1 MSPIKNIR
9 TLSFFLEP
17 GRNQLDFTYNTL
29 SIPQRW
35 QQMIWNLKDLALRGG
50 GKQQPSTKL
59 LNQLLIALFPQLISV
74 EQSIRTDKVWLYSRE
89 TIDHT
94 HLKMVFSAWLKSE
107 YERMKLNF
115 PNELSSEIFE
125 INLDWKQENKNLITN
140 TCNKWNTADVINES
154 FSLVPELIGDYISQP
169 GFTIDFKSKV
179 LSFRR
184 APNPSGSG
192 GCELISWSPEDF
204 NGHAYSV
211 NLNFTLQTIPYQS
224 FPVIHLTMGIRRWVS
239 MNDANLG
246 SGKHSVYLLTSFPG
260 TSLTDHSQRF
270 QVTKIKWEKTAG
282 VWGLVWD
289 NLLPELFERI
299 YMNQTLPSAN
309 EIRQTP
315 LNYIDV
321 PGLNAAIPFHN
332 TMPAWQHKA
341 APGLTLADRRNLS
354 EQIAPKLFDAFGLI
368 HTEAPEKVSAFSLR
382 KVSNEFFSSKKLS
395 EAGKKENNS
404 NRRKIVAQTAGK
416 SFRLEIWYQ
425 TEMIRNALFEGVAQ
439 NLGFEIPRKRDLSE
453 GHLFNSDELSVQI
466 QFYDLGDLAND
477 LDCTGNTDREIESA
491 TRRRADQ
498 VVSTIDPAVFDDNG
512 IKPVIGA
519 FIELPGADSYKGS
532 KESKD
537 PKTALRAGFARTSRF
552 TQFITPKE
560 EELEHRAKMAT
571 LDLLRQF
578 GVQSGHP
585 LQTQKL
591 FGTTV
596 DYAAFWLYKPRE
608 DRQYFVPM
616 FLHMCGKTGRIRA
629 TALGFGEFLSYPE
642 FLLSFGIP
650 GKMKV
655 LDYKDKGKIP
665 GIIKDWLKEVSG
677 DSDLMLLVSAQN
689 ARNNWNWLKNPQIAI
704 DKVCFDNEQEIDIS
718 DWKGLRI
725 IRVRESE
732 NGETPGF
739 YAFKESENNELKDEK
754 VVSFTE
760 GVFKVTDRVFYSV
773 GRKPKQ
779 QMKLRRMASKADNPD
794 LNSWN
799 PSIVELTAACI
810 QTNDDPRHWAMLA
823 HRLRD
828 YAIQTDENLSLPLPL
843 HLLKMAQ
850 EYSKVGFLLAT

>member
-1 MSPIKNIR
+1 MSLIKNIR

-17 GRNQLDFTYNTL
+17 GRNQLDFTYNTF

-35 QQMIWNLKDLALRGG
+35 QELIRDLRDAASRIA
-50 GKQQPSTKL
+50 GKQQPSTAL

-74 EQSIRTDKVWLYSRE
+74 QWHLSADKVWLFSRE
-89 TIDHT
+89 IIDPV
-94 HLKMVFSAWLKSE
+94 HLKMVFSAWLKFE
-107 YERMKLNF
+107 YERMKLKF
-115 PNELSSEIFE
+115 PNELSNEIFE
-125 INLDWKQENKNLITN
+125 ISLDWREENKNLIAN
-140 TCNKWNTADVINES
+140 TCNKWNTADVGNES
-154 FSLVPELIGDYISQP
+154 FSLLPELIGDFISQP

-192 GCELISWSPEDF
+192 GCELISWSPEEF

-211 NLNFTLQTIPYQS
+211 ILNFTLQTIPYQS
-224 FPVIHLTMGIRRWVS
+224 YPVVHLNMGIRRWVS
-239 MNDANLG
+239 ANDAKFG
-246 SGKHSVYLLTSFPG
+246 YGKHHSVYLLTSFPG
-260 TSLTDHSQRF
+260 SDLKIHSQRF
-270 QVTKIKWEKTAG
+270 QITKTSWKLVNNKWVP
-282 VWGLVWD
+282 VWE
-289 NLLPELFERI
+289 NLLPGLFTQI
-299 YMNQTLPSAN
+299 YPNQTLPTPE
-309 EIRQTP
+309 EIRLHP

-321 PGLNAAIPFHN
+321 PGLNAAIPFQN

-354 EQIAPKLFDAFGLI
+354 EQIAPKLFETFGLI
-368 HTEAPEKVSAFSLR
+368 YTEAPEKVGGFILQ
-382 KVSNEFFSSKKLS
+382 KVKNTFFSSKKLS
-395 EAGKKENNS
+395 DIEKKENNL
-404 NRRKIVAQTAGK
+404 NRRKIVAQTVGK
-416 SFRLEIWYQ
+416 SVRLEIWYQ

-439 NLGFEIPRKRDLSE
+439 NLGFEIPRTYDLWE

-466 QFYDLGDLAND
+466 QFYELGPLAD
-477 LDCTGNTDREIESA
+477 ELDCTENTNKEKESA
-491 TRRRADQ
+491 IRRRADL
-498 VVSTIDPAVFDDNG
+498 VVSTIDPQVSDLND
-512 IKPVIGA
+512 IKPIIAA
-519 FIELPGADSYKGS
+519 FIELPGADYYKF
-532 KESKD
+532 KEFKD
-537 PKTALRAGFARTSRF
+537 PKTALRAGFARTSRI

-560 EELEHRAKMAT
+560 EEIGHRAKMAA

-591 FGTTV
+591 FGKTV

-616 FLHMCGKTGRIRA
+616 FLHMCGKTGRINA
-629 TALGFGEFLSYPE
+629 TALGFGGFLSYPE
-642 FLLSFGIP
+642 FLLTLGIP
-650 GKMKV
+650 GKMKI

-665 GIIKDWLKEVSG
+665 GIIKDWLKEVCA

-689 ARNNWNWLKNPQIAI
+689 ARLNWSWLKNPEIAI
-704 DKVCFDNEQEIDIS
+704 DKVCFDNDQEIDIS
-718 DWKGLRI
+718 NWKGLRI

-739 YAFKESENNELKDEK
+739 YAYKESENNELKDEK

-760 GVFKVTDRVFYSV
+760 GVFKVNDRVFYSV

-779 QMKLRRMASKADNPD
+779 LKKLIRMASKADNPE
-794 LNSWN
+794 LYAWN
-799 PSIVELTAACI
+799 PRIIELTAACL
-810 QTNDDPRHWAMLA
+810 QPDDDPRHWAMLA

-843 HLLKMAQ
+843 HLLKTAK
-850 EYSKVGFLLAT
+850 EYSEVGLLLCT